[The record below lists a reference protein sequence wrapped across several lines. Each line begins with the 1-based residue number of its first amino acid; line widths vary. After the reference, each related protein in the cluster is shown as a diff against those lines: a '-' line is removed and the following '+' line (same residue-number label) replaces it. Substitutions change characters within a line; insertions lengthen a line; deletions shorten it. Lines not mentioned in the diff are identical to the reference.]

1 MRRSPPSAS
10 HAPDSA
16 SLIGLLRAI
25 AALEVV
31 SALFVA
37 ILAIFGLRIL
47 PRMHPVAAG
56 VLLLVGAGFAA
67 SAVFA
72 GIQLWRLREAG
83 RIATIGLLI
92 VLMLFSAVLFL
103 SRGQPHVLI
112 RLGIEAAMLVV
123 LVSRGAR
130 DACAS

>member
-1 MRRSPPSAS
+1 
-10 HAPDSA
+10 
-16 SLIGLLRAI
+16 LIGLLRAI

-37 ILAIFGLRIL
+37 ILTAFGLRML
-47 PRMHPVAAG
+47 LRMDPVAAG
-56 VLLLVGAGFAA
+56 VLLLVGVGFAA

-92 VLMLFSAVLFL
+92 VLMLFSAVVSLL
-103 SRGQPHVLI
+103 RGQPQVLI